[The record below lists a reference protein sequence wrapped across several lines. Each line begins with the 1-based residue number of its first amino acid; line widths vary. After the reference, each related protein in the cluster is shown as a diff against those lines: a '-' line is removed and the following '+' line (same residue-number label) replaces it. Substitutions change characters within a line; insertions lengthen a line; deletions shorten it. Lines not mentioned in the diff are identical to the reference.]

1 MFAQTVLGGVGMPV
15 QIFDV
20 FDIAK
25 AHKDAGEL
33 RGRTT
38 ALDTNHMR
46 TVVLCYK
53 TPRCKNFVFSHLLL
67 R

>member
-1 MFAQTVLGGVGMPV
+1 MPAQV
-15 QIFDV
+15 FDV

-25 AHKDAGEL
+25 AHKDAVEL

-38 ALDTNHMR
+38 ALDTNRMH

-53 TPRCKNFVFSHLLL
+53 NTSGA
-67 R
+67 

>member
-1 MFAQTVLGGVGMPV
+1 MPV